1 MKRGFNR
8 IALVGAV
15 TLLVSAAFHFI
26 SSNNASLS
34 YVYTAEMFDKGATC
48 LDLEHR
54 LARRLANSLWLV
66 RSFMSE
72 NNSNLPQGDSPH

>member
-48 LDLEHR
+48 LILSIVWP
-54 LARRLANSLWLV
+54 AGWLTV
-66 RSFMSE
+66 SG
-72 NNSNLPQGDSPH
+72 LCGAL